1 MISKD
6 FTNKMNKSIKSFLP
20 DDTTLYF
27 QIIGNKVIS
36 FGSPSSK
43 AINNYKNEKKEVN
56 VVKWIKDFWLYV
68 EFNLFNT
75 DFIYFSLSVFKGKST
90 DKKTQLFRAE
100 WDNYQDNNKH
110 PQPHWHVYPYN
121 LKDSSFKDFAEIIL
135 EENQNDFMEFLN
147 MESSD
152 YIDIKKIHFA
162 MNGMWGKNESHI
174 HSFVID
180 DTFIINWFFGL
191 IGHIKEQL
199 EYIS

>member
-174 HSFVID
+174 HSFVTD